1 MEGKKQSNFH
11 NMILK
16 VKSQFRPDLSESVE
30 DNFDSMNGSK
40 TDEYEDDNIVIQEF
54 GDENDSF
61 EKDSDKNEV
70 ETSISSLLKSPVPK
84 KKSIILTQME
94 SIREIEDEKKY

>member
-70 ETSISSLLKSPVPK
+70 ETSISSLLKS
-84 KKSIILTQME
+84 
-94 SIREIEDEKKY
+94 